1 MCDGAT
7 KKSPRNTKG
16 APLLPLRAESL
27 ADLGEVHGA
36 RAPPWLSKRNALVKK
51 ILQFT
56 NEVKNLNN
64 VNFESIE
71 TVKQK
76 ATV

>member
-1 MCDGAT
+1 MFKDVEHWCKSCVDGAT

-16 APLLPLRAESL
+16 APLLPLRVESL

-51 ILQFT
+51 F
-56 NEVKNLNN
+56 
-64 VNFESIE
+64 
-71 TVKQK
+71 
-76 ATV
+76 